1 MKRAN
6 RVIGALVVVVVAVI
20 NAEVGRRVINQ
31 WIDPASY
38 IGLWL
43 LSAAV
48 MALVGQRFSPL
59 KDVANRWQGEALAS
73 RQMPPFTTW
82 RLAGLLFLAVTS
94 AVFACRLLDIATLG
108 LVVVASVQGVLGLV
122 SRSTHQ
128 HWLWMGL
135 MLIFAGLGYLL
146 APGMYAP
153 SPLGMVLG
161 LISGAAWASF
171 WLQVTQGAHQADVI
185 VATSLRMSLLLVLPL
200 IIFTLPNGFLSLR
213 GVGFA
218 VLAGALFVFAA
229 GVFWRM
235 MASTQRLLAQ
245 QLIWVA
251 VLLALMG
258 LVAWDQS
265 SMMNM
270 RLTSAAVVVVVGVV
284 VIGVAGRAEDPDQL
298 T

>member
-1 MKRAN
+1 MKRAS
-6 RVIGALVVVVVAVI
+6 RIIGASVVVVIAVI

-38 IGLWL
+38 IGFWL
-43 LSAAV
+43 LSAA
-48 MALVGQRFSPL
+48 MIALGGQRLFPQKYAGSRL
-59 KDVANRWQGEALAS
+59 QEGVALAPGQIAPLS
-73 RQMPPFTTW
+73 EW

-108 LVVVASVQGVLGLV
+108 LVVVASVQGVLGVV
-122 SRSTHQ
+122 SRSPHQ

-161 LISGAAWASF
+161 LISGGAWASF
-171 WLQVTQGAHQADVI
+171 WLQANKRAYQANAI
-185 VATSLRMSLLLVLPL
+185 LATSLRMSLLLVLPL
-200 IIFTLPNGFLSLR
+200 IIFTLPNGFLSLC

-218 VLAGALFVFAA
+218 VLAGALFVFATE
-229 GVFWRM
+229 VFWRV
-235 MASTQRLLAQ
+235 MASTQKLLAQ

-270 RLTSAAVVVVVGVV
+270 RLTSAAVVVVIGLI
-284 VIGVAGRAEDPDQL
+284 VIGGAGRAEHPD
-298 T
+298 